1 MSLTVL
7 TWNLAM
13 LERSAQAPHTW
24 GIEHTEQAV
33 RERVLECA
41 PDMVL
46 FQELPGMVPF
56 LETHDMIR
64 ANPTTHQGQLATLCA
79 HQLLADERRDAGSS
93 TAAPVVTVVNGC
105 AVLVTLASGL
115 TVANVH
121 LSPGPGATGQRLEQ
135 FADVVESSP
144 TPHLLI
150 IGDTNTRVDEI
161 QPLADAGLVG
171 AKPPKPTWDGKR
183 NRFHADIPEFSAYFT
198 RFFATEAVSVS
209 EVKVL
214 DRPWSVDE
222 DTFYLSDHHG
232 LMVTV
237 DLL

>member
-1 MSLTVL
+1 MPLSVL

-33 RERVLECA
+33 RERVLDCA
-41 PDMVL
+41 PDIVL

-56 LETHDMIR
+56 LETHDMVR
-64 ANPTTHQGQLATLCA
+64 ANPTSHQGQLATLCT
-79 HQLLADERRDAGSS
+79 HQLMADERQASGSTS
-93 TAAPVVTVVNGC
+93 GPLVTVVDGC
-105 AVLVTLASGL
+105 AVLITLASGL

-121 LSPGPGATGQRLEQ
+121 LAPGPGATGLRLEQ
-135 FADVVESSP
+135 LADVVESSP

-150 IGDTNTRVDEI
+150 IGDTNTRVDEV

-183 NRFHADIPEFSAYFT
+183 NRFHADIAAFSAYFT

-209 EVKVL
+209 NVEVL
-214 DRPWSVDE
+214 DKPWKVDD